1 MRLDKFLSE
10 AGIATRSELKKIIKA
25 KQVSVNDEIIT
36 KADYK
41 INEEKDVVKLLDEV
55 IPYHKFMYYMLYKP
69 AGCISATE
77 GNVPCVIDL
86 VPNIVKGLF
95 PVGRLDKDTEG
106 LLLITNDGEL
116 GHKLLSPKKHV
127 AKEYYVECRDQLTE
141 EAVKAF
147 ESGMELKDGTVFAK
161 AECTHIEDYSCH
173 LVLHEGKYHEIK
185 RMFLSVGSE
194 VTYLKRIRMK
204 NLILDETL
212 KKGEYRL
219 LTDEELND
227 LKKDEQE

>member
-1 MRLDKFLSE
+1 M
-10 AGIATRSELKKIIKA
+10 
-25 KQVSVNDEIIT
+25 
-36 KADYK
+36 
-41 INEEKDVVKLLDEV
+41 
-55 IPYHKFMYYMLYKP
+55 
-69 AGCISATE
+69 
-77 GNVPCVIDL
+77 
-86 VPNIVKGLF
+86 
-95 PVGRLDKDTEG
+95 
-106 LLLITNDGEL
+106 
-116 GHKLLSPKKHV
+116 
-127 AKEYYVECRDQLTE
+127 TE

-147 ESGMELKDGTVFAK
+147 KSGMELKDGTVFAK

-185 RMFLSVGSE
+185 RMFLSVGNE